1 MLRKL
6 LKFFTGRLFISFV
19 FISLQIGI
27 LVNIFSFA
35 QNSALWIQFLSALSI
50 FMTLVVITRDL
61 NPAYKI
67 GWMLI
72 FMAIPVYGGLF
83 YLLFVNRKVHSR
95 LRASLEKHNIF
106 YTKGVEGGT

>member
-19 FISLQIGI
+19 LISLQIWI
-27 LVNIFSFA
+27 LVTIFSFA
-35 QNSALWIQFLSALSI
+35 QNSTLWIQFLSALSI
-50 FMTLVVITRDL
+50 LMTLVVVTRDL

-72 FMAIPVYGGLF
+72 FMSIPVYGGLF
-83 YLLFVNRKVHSR
+83 YLFFGNR
-95 LRASLEKHNIF
+95 
-106 YTKGVEGGT
+106 